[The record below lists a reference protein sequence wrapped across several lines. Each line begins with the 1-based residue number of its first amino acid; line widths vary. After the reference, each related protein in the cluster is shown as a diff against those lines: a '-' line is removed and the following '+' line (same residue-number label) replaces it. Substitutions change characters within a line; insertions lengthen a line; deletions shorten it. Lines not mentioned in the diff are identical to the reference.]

1 MHLLASSLAFIV
13 GFVIATL
20 CIAWSPFAALA
31 CARLARQRELSIQR
45 PALHGAIYSAL
56 LFLPWRHLIRQ
67 MRGEPITRANINSAY
82 FFAYLLAALALAA
95 HIAFIFTYPY
105 PSYSLA
111 IFAEIADFIVTTIIG
126 ALAFIAGL
134 LSLSRAKNRLNELQE
149 RRESPNAIDLLD
161 KSYITPF
168 AWAYASMLISVSPYY
183 YRLIAILIWASFI
196 DG

>member
-1 MHLLASSLAFIV
+1 MHLLAALLAFIV

-56 LFLPWRHLIRQ
+56 LFLPWRHLLRQ

-105 PSYSLA
+105 PSYSLT

-134 LSLSRAKNRLNELQE
+134 LSLSRAKNRLNDIQE
-149 RRESPNAIDLLD
+149 RRESPNAIDLPD
-161 KSYITPF
+161 KSYIAPF

-183 YRLIAILIWASFI
+183 YRFIAVVIWASFI
-196 DG
+196 DS